1 MLLAS
6 QLLDL
11 ECTLSGELWSVKM
24 AETVWSETLLSAT
37 DAVWLEGEKYCRWLL
52 RTWACL
58 MPFRYMIEDWILISL
73 LSVPACISFHHSLSK
88 RDSRCLS
95 LLFDLV

>member
-11 ECTLSGELWSVKM
+11 QCTLSGELWSVEL
-24 AETVWSETLLSAT
+24 AETVWSETLLSST

-52 RTWACL
+52 
-58 MPFRYMIEDWILISL
+58 
-73 LSVPACISFHHSLSK
+73 
-88 RDSRCLS
+88 
-95 LLFDLV
+95 